1 MVQFLLGRGN
11 TGKAGAGK
19 RVLLT
24 LDACLQQEPHYKNQ
38 VTRYPVEEGMDVTDH
53 VRMEPD
59 TIKIEG
65 QVSNTPDTTVQTSI
79 GDRVINAYEMLLKI
93 SGREI
98 LHSTSEFLDEFPGP
112 VFVDLIISNRVMV
125 DMICE
130 DFTAPRDPQTGDV
143 INFTMQFVKV
153 RKATVD
159 LASITYTSNAIG
171 GAGTSDQ
178 IQPTADKGKQQTG
191 EIQGTSI
198 GEASAYFVKTG
209 ELWKATQAVMG
220 QGTIVDNEFIPN
232 SGVQ

>member
-1 MVQFLLGRGN
+1 MVQILLGRGN

-24 LDACLQQEPHYKNQ
+24 LDACLQQEPHHKNQ
-38 VTRYPVEEGMDVTDH
+38 VTRYPVEEGLDVTDH

-65 QVSNTPDTTVQTSI
+65 QVSNTPDTTVQTST

-98 LHSTSEFLDEFPGP
+98 LHSTSEYLDEFPGP
-112 VFVDLIISNRVMV
+112 ILIDLIVSNRVMV

-130 DFTAPRDPQTGDV
+130 DLSIPRDPQTGDV

-171 GAGTSDQ
+171 GAGTTDQ
-178 IQPTADKGKQQTG
+178 TQPTTDKGKQQTN
-191 EIQGTSI
+191 EPSTNND
-198 GEASAYFVKTG
+198 
-209 ELWKATQAVMG
+209 KAFDAWWN
-220 QGTIVDNEFIPN
+220 GTIDTKDYKNILIGAGSLDSSGKYVSN
-232 SGVQ
+232 GVQ